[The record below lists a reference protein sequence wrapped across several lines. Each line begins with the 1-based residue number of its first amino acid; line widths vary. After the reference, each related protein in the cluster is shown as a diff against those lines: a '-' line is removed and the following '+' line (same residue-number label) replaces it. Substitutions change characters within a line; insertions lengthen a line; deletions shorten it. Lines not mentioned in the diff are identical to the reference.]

1 MILLELNYDIYNKE
15 LLGIVMVFKEWRVF
29 LQGTLELFII
39 KIDHKNLMGFLITK
53 ELNRQ

>member
-1 MILLELNYDIYNKE
+1 MTPLELNYNIYDKE
-15 LLGIVMVFKEWRVF
+15 LLRIVAAFKEWKAF
-29 LQGTLELFII
+29 LQGTLEPFIV